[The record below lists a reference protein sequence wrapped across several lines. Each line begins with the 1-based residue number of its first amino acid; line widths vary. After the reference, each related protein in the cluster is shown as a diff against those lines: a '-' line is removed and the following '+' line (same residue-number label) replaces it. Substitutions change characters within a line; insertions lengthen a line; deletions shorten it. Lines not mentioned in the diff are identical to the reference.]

1 MFFFFIHMCISMDVQ
16 EFCTK
21 YDILFSVLQT
31 RQGMGENC
39 SLNFIDKLCENV
51 LLNGQNINVDLL
63 DSSVY

>member
-1 MFFFFIHMCISMDVQ
+1 MDVQ

-39 SLNFIDKLCENV
+39 SLNFIDKLCENI
-51 LLNGQNINVDLL
+51 LLNGQNINVSLL
-63 DSSVY
+63 DSSVD